1 MPKIVDREEMQAG
14 ILDAA
19 MRVFSRKGYHAATI
33 ADVAEAAGLGKG
45 TLYLYFENK
54 EALAIAVVDRHLED
68 MERRFT
74 GDALSDTLDDFAKR
88 LARAMDVPDEQAAFV
103 RVFFE
108 VFGPSF
114 ASDAFTETVAAFFDR
129 LGDHYAKQLAHL
141 QDAGQVGSGFDAKSL
156 GRVLAS
162 LVDGVVLHRG
172 LFGLSRKRQRKMIQ
186 SAVAMFSDGLGSQVQ
201 SKA

>member
-19 MRVFSRKGYHAATI
+19 MRVYSKKGYHAATI
-33 ADVAEAAGLGKG
+33 ADVAVAAGLGKG
-45 TLYLYFENK
+45 TLYLYFKNK
-54 EALAIAVVDRHLED
+54 EALAIAMVDRHLEG
-68 MERRFT
+68 MERRFVS
-74 GDALSDTLDDFAKR
+74 DELSDTLDDFGKN
-88 LARAMDVPDEQAAFV
+88 LARAMDVPDEHAAFV

-114 ASDAFTETVAAFFDR
+114 ASDAFTKHVAAFFDR
-129 LGDHYAKQLAHL
+129 LGDHYAKQFVHL
-141 QDAGQVGSGFDAKSL
+141 QDAGQVSRGFDAKSL

-172 LFGLSRKRQRKMIQ
+172 LFGISKKRQQKMIQ
-186 SAVAMFSDGLGSQVQ
+186 SALKMFNNGLSGPLQ